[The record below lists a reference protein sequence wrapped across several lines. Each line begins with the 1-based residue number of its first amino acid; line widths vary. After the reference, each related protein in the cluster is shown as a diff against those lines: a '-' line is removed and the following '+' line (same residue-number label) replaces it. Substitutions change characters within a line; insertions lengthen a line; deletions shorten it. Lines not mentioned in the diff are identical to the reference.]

1 MYFQTVAWTVILHL
15 AFQSI
20 GIVYGDIGT
29 SPLYVFASTFPN
41 GIKHNDDILGVLSII
56 FYTLTLIP
64 LVKYVFIVLR
74 ANDNGDGKIFDH
86 YYLFSFSYVNIEI
99 QVAQDQVN
107 IFLCLT
113 RIVDMRDASFVRLIP
128 ILFYFL
134 TANIYLF
141 ILQYSIYII
150 VNFFFNILFFV
161 CVLKYLVF

>member
-1 MYFQTVAWTVILHL
+1 MILHL

-56 FYTLTLIP
+56 FYNLTLIP

-74 ANDNGDGKIFDH
+74 ANDNGDGKILDH

-99 QVAQDQVN
+99 QVAQVVHQVN
-107 IFLCLT
+107 IFL
-113 RIVDMRDASFVRLIP
+113 
-128 ILFYFL
+128 
-134 TANIYLF
+134 F
-141 ILQYSIYII
+141 ISLSY
-150 VNFFFNILFFV
+150 
-161 CVLKYLVF
+161 